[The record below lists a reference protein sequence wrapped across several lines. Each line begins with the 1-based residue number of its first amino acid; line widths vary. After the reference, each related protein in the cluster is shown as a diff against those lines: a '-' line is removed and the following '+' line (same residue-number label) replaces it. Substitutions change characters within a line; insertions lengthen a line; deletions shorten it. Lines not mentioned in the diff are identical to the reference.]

1 MTDYEKEAHAGQSN
15 IRLSFAIVAP
25 VLGRVEMV
33 PTALLH
39 DSRCSNTAV
48 SATKPVHAQLTQ
60 AGNLFPLFASARVH
74 LAQAAKPGADI
85 IQLAAQLGHDA
96 FPRAVEARTMACAT
110 RCSLVNGENQRA
122 PVARDVAQHAH

>member
-110 RCSLVNGENQRA
+110 RCS
-122 PVARDVAQHAH
+122 